1 MTRKTVRFFIAAAVA
16 ALVAGC
22 IPTDHVQTMR
32 DEPTIEAHQPPLVKP
47 KDVIDNSRER
57 NRETASFGPKIAAKA
72 EDMRSKYNVQLN
84 REDPFDYTKLGG
96 KAKGARF
103 LVDLN
108 VENMDVRTFI
118 DMMSA
123 LSNINFL
130 VADEVN
136 GVVSAKLQQVPWDN
150 ALDSVLKIKGL
161 AKHVDRE
168 SGIVRIHK
176 REAIAQ
182 LETFERQRRAEL
194 HQAMLLE
201 LASEPLFTEV
211 FKLFYIKPAE
221 AKTIISGVLGE
232 IDGGGAASQTGMRNT
247 SAQITT
253 DERRNL
259 LLVKAR
265 KDDLGLIKKLIA
277 QIDARTSQVFIE
289 AFIVEVSD
297 DFAKELGARL
307 EIDKANATAT
317 LESLDANGDV
327 NVGVGSLI
335 GSTANTAKLFLGLN
349 GEDNLKLQL
358 AAMEEE
364 GLTRVIA
371 NPRIFTLDNKE
382 AVIFQGDEVPYETVS
397 DEGTKIEFKEAGLKL
412 LVTPSV
418 IGDGNL
424 QLDITVNKDTVNT
437 AEDNPPI
444 TKSEIQTS
452 LVSKD
457 GEIVVIG
464 GIYSESNS
472 GSASKIPG
480 LGNAPGLGR
489 AFRKDAKSKTRK
501 ELMIFIAPKV
511 I

>member
-1 MTRKTVRFFIAAAVA
+1 MIRKNAS
-16 ALVAGC
+16 ALLLALALFGC
-22 IPTDHVQTMR
+22 IPPDHVERMR
-32 DEPTIEAHQPPLVKP
+32 EESPLPPGAGLVRP
-47 KDVIDNSRER
+47 KDVIKNARPR
-57 NRETASFGPKIAAKA
+57 NRETASYGPKVAAQA
-72 EDMRSKYNVQLN
+72 ENMRKKYDVQLN

-96 KAKGARF
+96 NAQAQKF
-103 LVDLN
+103 FVDLN
-108 VENMDVRTFI
+108 VENMDVRAFI
-118 DMMSA
+118 DMMGAMSG
-123 LSNINFL
+123 INFL
-130 VADEVN
+130 VSDEVS
-136 GVVSAKLQQVPWDN
+136 GTVTAKLQHVPWDD
-150 ALDSVLKIKGL
+150 ALDSVLNVKGL

-182 LETFERQRRAEL
+182 LESFERQRRADL

-211 FKLFYIKPAE
+211 FKLFYIKPEE
-221 AKTIISGVLGE
+221 AKTIIQGVLNEGE
-232 IDGGGAASQTGMRNT
+232 KDSGAQAGMRDT
-247 SAQITT
+247 SAQVTV
-253 DERRNL
+253 DARRNL

-265 KDDLGLIKKLIA
+265 KNDLDLIKKLIA
-277 QIDARTSQVFIE
+277 QIDAKTSQVFIE
-289 AFIVEVSD
+289 AFIVEVTD

-307 EIDKANATAT
+307 EIDKVDATAT
-317 LESLDANGDV
+317 LESVEGNADV
-327 NVGVGSLI
+327 NVGAGSLV
-335 GSTANTAKLFLGLN
+335 SNAANTAKLFLGLN

-358 AAMEEE
+358 SAMEEE

-397 DEGTKIEFKEAGLKL
+397 QEGTKIEFKEAGLKL
-412 LVTPSV
+412 LVTPNV

-424 QLDITVNKDTVNT
+424 QLDIKVNKDTVNT

-452 LVSKD
+452 LVSRD

-464 GIYSESNS
+464 GIYTESAS
-472 GSASKIPG
+472 GTASKIPG
-480 LGNAPGLGR
+480 LGDAPGLGH
-489 AFRKDAKSKTRK
+489 AFRKDTKGKTRK

>member
-1 MTRKTVRFFIAAAVA
+1 MTPTFAKLSALCVACVSVLFACIPANHVQQLREEPTVA
-16 ALVAGC
+16 AERA
-22 IPTDHVQTMR
+22 
-32 DEPTIEAHQPPLVKP
+32 PLVKP
-47 KDVIDNSRER
+47 KDVIQNSRAR
-57 NRETASFGPKIAAKA
+57 NRETASFGPKVAIKA
-72 EDMRSKYNVQLN
+72 EDMRKKYNIQLN

-96 KAKGARF
+96 KAKGEKF

-108 VENMDVRTFI
+108 VENMDVREFVN
-118 DMMSA
+118 MMGT

-130 VADEVN
+130 ISDEVN
-136 GVVSAKLQQVPWDN
+136 GVVTAKLQQVPWDN

-182 LETFERQRRAEL
+182 LETFERQRRSEL

-201 LASEPLFTEV
+201 LASEPLYTEV
-211 FKLFYIKPAE
+211 FKLFYIKPEE
-221 AKTIISGVLGE
+221 ARDIIAGVLNQTAA
-232 IDGGGAASQTGMRNT
+232 GGQQAGMRDT
-247 SAQITT
+247 SAQITI

-265 KDDLGLIKKLIA
+265 QNDLNLIKKLIT
-277 QIDARTSQVFIE
+277 QIDARTNQVFIE

-307 EIDKANATAT
+307 EIEKADATAT
-317 LESLDANGDV
+317 LESVEGNADV
-327 NVGVGSLI
+327 SVGVGSLI

-349 GEDNLKLQL
+349 GQDNLKLQL

-424 QLDITVNKDTVNT
+424 QLDIKVNKDTVNT
-437 AEDNPPI
+437 SEENPPI

-452 LVSKD
+452 MVSQD

-464 GIYSESNS
+464 GIYTESTS

-480 LGNAPGLGR
+480 LGDVPGAGR
-489 AFRKDAKSKTRK
+489 AFRKDSKNKTRK